1 MIAKSNHSVTKL
13 AKRVMCGGVAISS
26 ARDAM
31 SPSIHF
37 NQAVKIEVPT
47 MYREIK
53 NILLAALI
61 SAPLFAHAALTST
74 APTAPA
80 ESKSSEAQGFKT
92 PDDAAKALLEAAR
105 SDDRNQIIALF
116 GSHDA
121 ELLSSGDDV
130 GDKNNRSEFVTLAQE
145 KMAVEKT
152 GEDRAIVHVGNTDWP
167 FPIPLVKNGDSWR
180 FDAEQGRQEI
190 LNRRIGRNELS
201 TLGAI
206 RGYEEAQFDYAI
218 SDRDGDGVSE
228 YAQKLQSEPGKFDG
242 LFWEAENGQPQSPLG
257 PLFAEARAEG
267 YKAKGTTEK
276 PSPYHGYYYRILTRQ
291 GGNVPG
297 GKYDYII
304 NGNMIAGFALVAFPA
319 QYGSSGIMTFVVN
332 HQGKIFQKD
341 LGPKTAEIAGNMKE
355 YNPDSKWEPVYV
367 PE

>member
-1 MIAKSNHSVTKL
+1 
-13 AKRVMCGGVAISS
+13 
-26 ARDAM
+26 M
-31 SPSIHF
+31 S
-37 NQAVKIEVPT
+37 
-47 MYREIK
+47 REIK
-53 NILLAALI
+53 NILLVALI
-61 SAPLFAHAALTST
+61 SAPLFALAA
-74 APTAPA
+74 PPAPA
-80 ESKSSEAQGFKT
+80 PASSAEAKSAEAQNFPT
-92 PDDAAKALLEAAR
+92 PDDAAKALVEAAR
-105 SDDRNQIIALF
+105 SDDPKQIVALF
-116 GSHDA
+116 GSHGSG
-121 ELLSSGDDV
+121 LLSSGDEV
-130 GDKNNRSEFVTLAQE
+130 EDKNNRSDFVTLAQE
-145 KMAVEKT
+145 KMTVEKI

-167 FPIPLVKNGDSWR
+167 FPIPLVKKGDSWQ

-228 YAQKLQSEPGKFDG
+228 YAQKLQSDPGKYDG
-242 LFWEAENGQPQSPLG
+242 LFWEPEDGQPQSPLG

-267 YKAKGTTEK
+267 YKAKGGTGK

-332 HQGKIFQKD
+332 QQGKIFQKD
-341 LGPKTAEIAGNMKE
+341 LGPKTPEIVGKMKE
-355 YNPDSKWEPVYV
+355 YNPDSTWEPVYV
-367 PE
+367 PD

>member
-1 MIAKSNHSVTKL
+1 
-13 AKRVMCGGVAISS
+13 
-26 ARDAM
+26 
-31 SPSIHF
+31 
-37 NQAVKIEVPT
+37 

-53 NILLAALI
+53 NILLAAVILPPLTALA
-61 SAPLFAHAALTST
+61 APQKPAATVLDK
-74 APTAPA
+74 PNRIEEQNFP
-80 ESKSSEAQGFKT
+80 T

-105 SDDRNQIIALF
+105 SDDRKQIIALF

-121 ELLSSGDDV
+121 DLLSSGDEV
-130 GDKNNRSEFVTLAQE
+130 EDKNNRSEFVTLAQE
-145 KMAVEKT
+145 KMTVEKI
-152 GEDRAIVHVGNTDWP
+152 GDDKAIVHVGNKDWP
-167 FPIPLVKNGDSWR
+167 FPISLVKNSNSWH
-180 FDAEQGRQEI
+180 FDVKQGRQEI

-201 TLGAI
+201 TLSAI

-242 LFWEAENGQPQSPLG
+242 LYWEAENGQPQSPLG
-257 PLFAEARAEG
+257 PLFAEAKAEG
-267 YKAKGTTEK
+267 YKFKGETGN
-276 PSPYHGYYYRILTRQ
+276 PVPYHGYYYRILTRQ

-319 QYGSSGIMTFVVN
+319 QYGSSGIMTFVTN

-341 LGPKTAEIAGNMKE
+341 LGPKTDQIARNMKE

>member
-1 MIAKSNHSVTKL
+1 
-13 AKRVMCGGVAISS
+13 
-26 ARDAM
+26 
-31 SPSIHF
+31 
-37 NQAVKIEVPT
+37 
-47 MYREIK
+47 
-53 NILLAALI
+53 
-61 SAPLFAHAALTST
+61 
-74 APTAPA
+74 
-80 ESKSSEAQGFKT
+80 
-92 PDDAAKALLEAAR
+92 LLEAAR

-130 GDKNNRSEFVTLAQE
+130 EDKNNRSDFVTLAQE
-145 KMAVEKT
+145 KMAVEKI

-167 FPIPLVKNGDSWR
+167 FPIPLVKKGDSWQ
-180 FDAEQGRQEI
+180 FDAKQGRQEI

-206 RGYEEAQFDYAI
+206 RGYVEAQFDYAI

-242 LFWEAENGQPQSPLG
+242 LFWEAESGQPRSPLG
-257 PLFAEARAEG
+257 PLFAEAKVEG
-267 YKAKGTTEK
+267 YKIKGATGK

-291 GGNVPG
+291 GGNGPG

-319 QYGSSGIMTFVVN
+319 QYGSSGIMTFVAN

-341 LGPKTAEIAGNMKE
+341 LGPKTDEIARNMKE